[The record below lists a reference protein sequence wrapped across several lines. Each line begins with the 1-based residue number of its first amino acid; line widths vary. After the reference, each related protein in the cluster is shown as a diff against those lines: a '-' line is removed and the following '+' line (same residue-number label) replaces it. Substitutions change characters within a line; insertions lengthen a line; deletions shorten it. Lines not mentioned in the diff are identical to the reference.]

1 MGNKQS
7 CCKSSS
13 EEHQEVLVR
22 SNQDLPSTQSNQ
34 SPISEPNKKANQS
47 FSDEDENDEDYNEIA
62 KKVQIRRF
70 STKKKM
76 GISAE
81 AYGSYNVAK
90 EFTPKVIVK
99 TPEEVAQIR
108 STLKMNFMFNSLDEK
123 DQEIVINAM
132 NFQTCHPNEHIIRQN
147 DQGNELYILAEGVL
161 RCEKVFPGNT
171 EPTFLKNYAP
181 GEVLGEL
188 SLLYNTPRAASI
200 ISSTE
205 SSLFSLDRQT
215 FNHIVK
221 NSAIKK
227 RELYE
232 NFLKKVHILAGL
244 DNYERSKL
252 CDCLKTEKFD
262 QGDYILKEGEEGDT
276 FYMIQEGTVDA
287 LKIKNGKEERVFQFK
302 ENDYF
307 GELALMNNE
316 NRKASI
322 KVTSQKAVVV
332 SLDKTT
338 FKKLLGPM
346 EEIMKRNTS
355 RYNFA
360 NGK

>member
-1 MGNKQS
+1 MGNTNS
-7 CCKSSS
+7 CCKTNS
-13 EEHQEVLVR
+13 EEHNEVLVG
-22 SNQDLPSTQSNQ
+22 SNQHLPSNTPTQQ
-34 SPISEPNKKANQS
+34 PLSEANNKADKS
-47 FSDEDENDEDYNEIA
+47 FSDDDDNDQDAIEIA

-81 AYGSYNVAK
+81 AYGSYNKAK
-90 EFTPKVIVK
+90 EFTPTVIQK
-99 TPEEVAQIR
+99 SPEQTAQIR
-108 STLKMNFMFNSLDEK
+108 STLKLNFMFNGLDEK

-132 NFQTCHPNEHIIRQN
+132 NIKTYHTGEHVIRQN
-147 DQGNELYILAEGVL
+147 DQGNELYILAEGAL
-161 RCEKVFPGNT
+161 RCEKIFPGNS

-200 ISSTE
+200 ISTTE
-205 SSLFSLDRQT
+205 SRLFSLDRET

-221 NSAIKK
+221 NSAVKK

-232 NFLKKVHILAGL
+232 TFLKKVHILAGL
-244 DNYERSKL
+244 DNYERSKI
-252 CDCLKTEKFD
+252 CDCLKTERFEK
-262 QGDYILKEGEEGDT
+262 GDYIIREGEDGDK

-287 LKIKNGKEERVFQFK
+287 LKIQNGKEERVFQFK

-307 GELALMNNE
+307 GELALLNNE
-316 NRKASI
+316 TRKASI
-322 KVTSQKAVVV
+322 RVTSKKAVVA
-332 SLDKTT
+332 SLDKNT
-338 FKKLLGPM
+338 FKKLLGPI
-346 EEIMKRNTS
+346 EDIMKRNSS
-355 RYNFA
+355 RYNVA